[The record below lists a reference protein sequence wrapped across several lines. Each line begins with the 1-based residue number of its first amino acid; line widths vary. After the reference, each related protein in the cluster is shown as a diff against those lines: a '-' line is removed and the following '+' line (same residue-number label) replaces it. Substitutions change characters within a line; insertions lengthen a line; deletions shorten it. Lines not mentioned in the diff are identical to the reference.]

1 MAGTGSLQSAG
12 KDLYVHGMMSIF
24 YQARI
29 ANLTTGTFTNM
40 SDLETI
46 SYTNDSA
53 FMEQLAMSSSIVFAL
68 TTTGTVN
75 VVVLYNSSGTMMGYF
90 DVTPVV
96 YATATY
102 YTLSEFLVD
111 VV

>member
-12 KDLYVHGMMSIF
+12 KDLYVHAFMDKF
-24 YQARI
+24 YKARI
-29 ANLTTGTFTNM
+29 CDKIGETFNVM
-40 SDLETI
+40 SNYYTI
-46 SYTNDSA
+46 SYTNASA

-75 VVVLYNSSGTMMGYF
+75 TVALYNSSSVMMGYF
-90 DVTPVV
+90 SVTPVV